1 MKHANDASM
10 AEFLQEKGEFFGRSL
25 SADWLAPESV
35 KLSYGILRIRSIRQ
49 YWSDNKTR
57 RSTRPPHGLLDSF
70 IALADDSSEKL
81 TLSSL
86 LRPRVNRSDERIS
99 RFAARYGGL
108 QIFFKLTGGAGLLQT
123 EHIEY
128 CAVWR
133 YFARVMRAMLRIA
146 ADLHQGRSGPK
157 EEWYVIT
164 QVPQV
169 MRQTAHKSLPSLLHP
184 FPVGDEQN
192 WLALTHFVAKDS
204 QQNRAMFGHLVNTLL
219 GLGCVRPW
227 MTWRAEGRPK
237 ITYSSRSLLS
247 QLALQLCLRLAKID
261 AFLVCIHCQKPYSPV
276 VRAPKAGQRNF
287 CPDCRRDGVP
297 RTYALKDFRLR
308 QRQSQLGKEKKNC
321 SLKTS

>member
-1 MKHANDASM
+1 MKHKRTNEAPM
-10 AEFLQEKGEFFGRSL
+10 AEFLQEKGEFFGRTL

-35 KLSYGILRIRSIRQ
+35 YLSYGTLKIRGIRQ
-49 YWSDNKTR
+49 YWSRGSQR

-81 TLSSL
+81 TLRSL

-128 CAVWR
+128 CDVWR

-146 ADLHQGRSGPK
+146 ANLYHGTSGPTDQ
-157 EEWYVIT
+157 WNVIS
-164 QVPQV
+164 QFPQV
-169 MRQTAHKSLPSLLHP
+169 MHQVAHRSTPGLLHP
-184 FPVGDEQN
+184 FPEGDERN
-192 WLALTHFVAKDS
+192 WLALAHFAAKNS
-204 QQNRAMFGHLVNTLL
+204 QQNKTMFGHLVNTLL

-227 MTWRAEGRPK
+227 MTWPHEGRPK

-247 QLALQLCLRLAKID
+247 QLVLQLCLRLAKID
-261 AFLVCIHCQKPYSPV
+261 AFLVCTHCQKPYSPV

-287 CPDCRRDGVP
+287 CPDCRREGVP

-308 QRQSQLGKEKKNC
+308 QRQSQLGNEGKIVH
-321 SLKTS
+321 

>member
-1 MKHANDASM
+1 MKRADDATL
-10 AEFLQEKGEFFGRSL
+10 AEFLQEKGEFFGRTL

-35 KLSYGILRIRSIRQ
+35 ELSHGILRIRGIRQ
-49 YWSDNKTR
+49 YWGDNKPR
-57 RSTRPPHGLLDSF
+57 RSIRPPPGLLDSF

-81 TLSSL
+81 TLRSL
-86 LRPRVNRSDERIS
+86 LRPRINRSDDRIC
-99 RFAARYGGL
+99 RFATRYGGL
-108 QIFFKLTGGAGLLQT
+108 QIFFKLTGDVELLRT

-133 YFARVMRAMLRIA
+133 YFPRVMRAMLRIA
-146 ADLHQGRSGPK
+146 AGLHQGTSGPK
-157 EEWYVIT
+157 EEWSVIS
-164 QVPQV
+164 QFPQV
-169 MRQTAHKSLPSLLHP
+169 MRQVAHRSTPGLLHP

-192 WLALTHFVAKDS
+192 WLALAHFAAKNS
-204 QQNRAMFGHLVNTLL
+204 QQNRTMFGHLVNTLL

-261 AFLVCIHCQKPYSPV
+261 AFLVCIDCQKPYSPV

-287 CPDCRRDGVP
+287 CPDCRRDGHV
-297 RTYALKDFRLR
+297 
-308 QRQSQLGKEKKNC
+308 KEHGC
-321 SLKTS
+321 MQ